1 MNNELVITAAA
12 AVTPFGLGVDAFAN
26 GMVSLALNFEPLAGA
41 YAPGSAV
48 ATVPAYDARSLLAT
62 RSISN
67 FDRLTLHVCVAV
79 DQLKQQLGMADL
91 EQRREALAD
100 ERISFVLGSS
110 GPLQSILGFDLQTI
124 EEPRYVQASIY
135 PNVVFNVPASYA
147 AIRHGIRG
155 SCITLTDGEASSLQA
170 FGIAAAQLEAGRIDL
185 ALVGGAEEATPAY
198 ALYQAAQAAKGGD
211 LCPPLSEGS
220 VVFALERAERARA
233 AGREPIATLH
243 GCAQVFSP
251 RDASAGL
258 AACIAK
264 LERRLGPL
272 RDRVGVVCS
281 EGRIDLEALG
291 LGHCRPLGLGERLG
305 HVGAMY
311 GAYATLNALV
321 RDDIPGGELI
331 LVLQADAD
339 GACAAALL
347 QKRGGLAG

>member
-12 AVTPFGLGVDAFAN
+12 AVTPYGLGVDAFAS
-26 GMVSLALNFEPLAGA
+26 GMAAQPPRFGALDGA
-41 YAPGSAV
+41 YAPGSSV
-48 ATVPAYDARSLLAT
+48 AAVPAYDARSLLAT

-79 DQLKQQLGMADL
+79 EQLKQQLGMGNL
-91 EQRREALAD
+91 EQRRQTLPD

-110 GPLQSILGFDLQTI
+110 GPLQSILGFDVQTI

-170 FGIAAAQLEAGRIDL
+170 FGVAAAQLEAGRIDL

-198 ALYQAAQAAKGGD
+198 ALYQAAVAARAGEP
-211 LCPPLSEGS
+211 CPPLSEGS
-220 VVFALERAERARA
+220 IVFALERAAQASA
-233 AGREPIATLH
+233 AGREPMATLH
-243 GCAQVFSP
+243 GCAQVFSH
-251 RDASAGL
+251 DAASAGL
-258 AACIAK
+258 GACLAK

-272 RDRVGVVCS
+272 RDRVGVVCAD
-281 EGRIDLEALG
+281 GGIDPGVLG
-291 LGHCRPLGLGERLG
+291 LGHCRVVGLGGRLG

-311 GAYATLNALV
+311 GACAILNALV
-321 RDDIPGGELI
+321 RDDIAPGELV

-347 QKRGGLAG
+347 QKRGRKG